1 MGQYK
6 EISSS
11 DSGDELLASSHE
23 RRRQRK
29 YSLSSIFFSGT
40 LAGSFC
46 FNVILLFLLWRATEH
61 SYSGPSARRLA
72 EEVNGLVPKVPLKTV
87 VFNQDPNF
95 VPYDRN
101 MTYLEK
107 DRLVS
112 TNWKQAFMPHGRGF
126 ITVDHPEN
134 YILTTPLA
142 TPNGSTVNM
151 EKKDQQYGSRDK
163 LEAYQESKYHHPVE
177 TWKRRYHADRPPGWK
192 FDCLYCNE
200 ADVDERFSTFKMND
214 LITHIMESTAD
225 TKGELHDQLKAADG
239 WYTPEF
245 ENATVTGPSQRTIE
259 KREAEGRKKMQQMDI
274 DLTPRRQLLGTEPA
288 EGNRSIVRGSHPPSP
303 LPARYDIDRDKY
315 NQEALANLPTSV
327 VNNQSLD

>member
-1 MGQYK
+1 MEQYK

-11 DSGDELLASSHE
+11 DSGDELLASFHE

-29 YSLSSIFFSGT
+29 YSFSSMFFIGT

-46 FNVILLFLLWRATEH
+46 FNMILLFLLWRATEH

-72 EEVNGLVPKVPLKTV
+72 EEFNGLVPKVPLKTV

-126 ITVDHPEN
+126 VTVDHPEN
-134 YILTTPLA
+134 YILTTPLT

-151 EKKDQQYGSRDK
+151 FGIAAFHQVHCLKLIFRAYLAYSHGHGHVLPEGLTGEHVYHCFDYLRQSLMCAGDTALEGADPASNGTTGTHGLGVTHVCKDWDALMEMAVDMAEPLDELINK
-163 LEAYQESKYHHPVE
+163 LEPV
-177 TWKRRYHADRPPGWK
+177 
-192 FDCLYCNE
+192 
-200 ADVDERFSTFKMND
+200 
-214 LITHIMESTAD
+214 
-225 TKGELHDQLKAADG
+225 
-239 WYTPEF
+239 
-245 ENATVTGPSQRTIE
+245 
-259 KREAEGRKKMQQMDI
+259 
-274 DLTPRRQLLGTEPA
+274 
-288 EGNRSIVRGSHPPSP
+288 
-303 LPARYDIDRDKY
+303 
-315 NQEALANLPTSV
+315 
-327 VNNQSLD
+327 